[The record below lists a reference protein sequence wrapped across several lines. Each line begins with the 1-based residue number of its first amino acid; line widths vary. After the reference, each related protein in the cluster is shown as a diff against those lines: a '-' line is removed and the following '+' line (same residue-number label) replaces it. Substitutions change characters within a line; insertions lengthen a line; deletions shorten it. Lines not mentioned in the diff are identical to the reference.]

1 MENQKIEYKSN
12 WQDSH
17 LKTIAAF
24 ANADGGRL
32 YIGIDD
38 NGNVVPLKDISK
50 LLEDIPNK
58 IRNHLGII
66 PKIFSENNGNT
77 ILIEIEQ
84 SDDPISYD
92 GKFYIRSGATTQE
105 VKGSELINFLI
116 KKKNLSWD
124 TMLSDMPYSEL
135 DEEAIR
141 IFVEMSKKRINISE
155 NDTITKILE
164 NMELIKDNKLTNA
177 AVLLFGKNP
186 SRYINV
192 ADARV
197 GRFKTQTEILDTVEA
212 KGNLFKQKDILFD
225 AIKKH
230 LNVKFVIKGELE
242 REDLWDYPLDAI
254 REGIINALIH
264 RDYLDSADIQI
275 KVYDDKIWI
284 WNPGKLP
291 DNISIDMLKKEHS
304 SKPRNRFLALTFY
317 YAGLIE
323 KWGSGT
329 KRMVD
334 LCVSQGLPEPEFKE
348 EFGGFSVYFYKDI
361 YTEEYLRKQ
370 GLNERQIKA
379 VKYIKDKG
387 KITNKEYQEICDT
400 SERTATR
407 DLSSMV
413 SIGLLEQIGTTGK
426 GTEYVLSRHKDAKG
440 DTKAP

>member
-1 MENQKIEYKSN
+1 MENQKVEYKSN
-12 WQDSH
+12 WQDSY

-24 ANADGGRL
+24 ANTEGGKL

-38 NGNVVPLKDISK
+38 NGNVVPLKDVYK

-58 IRNHLGII
+58 IKNHLGII
-66 PKIFSENNGNT
+66 PKVFSENNGST
-77 ILIEIEQ
+77 ILIEVEP

-105 VKGSELINFLI
+105 VKGNELINFLI

-135 DEEAIR
+135 DEEAIHN
-141 IFVEMSKKRINISE
+141 FVKMSKKRINISE
-155 NDTITKILE
+155 NDSLIKIL
-164 NMELIKDNKLTNA
+164 NNLELIRDNKLTNA

-192 ADARV
+192 ANARV

-212 KGNLFKQKDILFD
+212 KGNLFKEKDILFD
-225 AIKKH
+225 AVKKH

-291 DNISIDMLKKEHS
+291 DGISIDMLKKEHS

-348 EFGGFSVYFYKDI
+348 EFGGVSVYFYKDM
-361 YTEEYLRKQ
+361 YSEENLLKMK
-370 GLNERQIKA
+370 LNERQIKA
-379 VKYIKDKG
+379 VRFIKE
-387 KITNKEYQEICDT
+387 NKSINLSSFRALIPEV
-400 SERTATR
+400 SEKTLYR
-407 DLSSMV
+407 DLQELV
-413 SIGLLEQIGTTGK
+413 KKGLLKEIGEKK
-426 GTEYVLSRHKDAKG
+426 GRKYELV
-440 DTKAP
+440 

>member
-1 MENQKIEYKSN
+1 MENQKVEYKSN
-12 WQDSH
+12 WQDSY

-24 ANADGGRL
+24 ANTEGGKL

-38 NGNVVPLKDISK
+38 NGNVVPLKDVYK

-58 IRNHLGII
+58 IKNHLGII
-66 PKIFSENNGNT
+66 PKVFSENNGST
-77 ILIEIEQ
+77 ILIEVEP

-105 VKGSELINFLI
+105 VKGNELINFLI

-135 DEEAIR
+135 DEEAIHN
-141 IFVEMSKKRINISE
+141 FVKMSKKRINISE
-155 NDTITKILE
+155 SDSVIKIL
-164 NMELIKDNKLTNA
+164 NNLELIRDNKLTNA

-212 KGNLFKQKDILFD
+212 KGNLFKEKDILFD
-225 AIKKH
+225 AVKKH

-242 REDLWDYPLDAI
+242 REDIWDYPLDAI

-291 DNISIDMLKKEHS
+291 DGISIDMLKKEHS

-348 EFGGFSVYFYKDI
+348 EFGGVSVYFYKDM
-361 YTEEYLRKQ
+361 YSEENLLKMK
-370 GLNERQIKA
+370 LNERQIKA
-379 VKYIKDKG
+379 VRFIKE
-387 KITNKEYQEICDT
+387 NKSINLSSFRALIPEV
-400 SERTATR
+400 SEKTLYR
-407 DLSSMV
+407 DLQELV
-413 SIGLLEQIGTTGK
+413 KKGLLKEIGEKK
-426 GTEYVLSRHKDAKG
+426 GRKYELV
-440 DTKAP
+440 

>member
-1 MENQKIEYKSN
+1 MENQKVEYKSN
-12 WQDSH
+12 WQDSY

-24 ANADGGRL
+24 ANTEGGKL

-38 NGNVVPLKDISK
+38 NGNVVPLKDVYK

-58 IRNHLGII
+58 IKNHLGII
-66 PKIFSENNGNT
+66 PKVFSENNGST
-77 ILIEIEQ
+77 ILIEVEP

-105 VKGSELINFLI
+105 VKGNELINFLI

-135 DEEAIR
+135 DEEAIHN
-141 IFVEMSKKRINISE
+141 FVKMSKKRINISE
-155 NDTITKILE
+155 NDSLIKIL
-164 NMELIKDNKLTNA
+164 NNLELIRDNKLTNA

-212 KGNLFKQKDILFD
+212 KGNLFKEKDILFD
-225 AIKKH
+225 AVKKH

-242 REDLWDYPLDAI
+242 REDIWDYPLDAI

-291 DNISIDMLKKEHS
+291 DGISIDMLKKEHS

-348 EFGGFSVYFYKDI
+348 EFGGVSVYFYKDM
-361 YTEEYLRKQ
+361 YSEENLLKMK
-370 GLNERQIKA
+370 LNERQIKA
-379 VKYIKDKG
+379 VRFIKE
-387 KITNKEYQEICDT
+387 NKSINLSSFRALIPEV
-400 SERTATR
+400 SEKTLYR
-407 DLSSMV
+407 DLQELV
-413 SIGLLEQIGTTGK
+413 KKGLLKEIGEKK
-426 GTEYVLSRHKDAKG
+426 GRKYELV
-440 DTKAP
+440 

>member
-1 MENQKIEYKSN
+1 MENQKVEYKSN
-12 WQDSH
+12 WQDSY

-24 ANADGGRL
+24 ANTEGGKL

-38 NGNVVPLKDISK
+38 NGNVVPLKDVYK

-58 IRNHLGII
+58 IKNHLGII
-66 PKIFSENNGNT
+66 PKVFSENNGST
-77 ILIEIEQ
+77 ILIEVEP

-105 VKGSELINFLI
+105 VKGNELINFLI

-135 DEEAIR
+135 DEEAIHN
-141 IFVEMSKKRINISE
+141 FVKMSKKRINISE
-155 NDTITKILE
+155 NDSLIKIL
-164 NMELIKDNKLTNA
+164 NNLELIRDNKLTNA

-192 ADARV
+192 ANARV

-212 KGNLFKQKDILFD
+212 KGNLFKEKDILFD
-225 AIKKH
+225 AVKKH

-242 REDLWDYPLDAI
+242 REDIWDYPLDAI

-291 DNISIDMLKKEHS
+291 DGISIDMLKKEHS

-348 EFGGFSVYFYKDI
+348 EFGGVSVYFYKDM
-361 YTEEYLRKQ
+361 YSEENLLKMK
-370 GLNERQIKA
+370 LNERQIKA
-379 VKYIKDKG
+379 VRFIKE
-387 KITNKEYQEICDT
+387 NKSINLSSFRALIPEV
-400 SERTATR
+400 SEKTLYR
-407 DLSSMV
+407 DLQELV
-413 SIGLLEQIGTTGK
+413 KKGLLKEIGEKK
-426 GTEYVLSRHKDAKG
+426 GRKYELV
-440 DTKAP
+440 